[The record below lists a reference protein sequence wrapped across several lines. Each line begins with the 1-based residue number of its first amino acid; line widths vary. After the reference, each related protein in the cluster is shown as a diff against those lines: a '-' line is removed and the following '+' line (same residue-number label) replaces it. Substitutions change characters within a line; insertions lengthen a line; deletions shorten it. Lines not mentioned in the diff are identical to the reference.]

1 MFYHKD
7 GKIYCI
13 KNVNGGNYRSGPLTA
28 EEIRKWHNSGGDKV
42 FKCNL
47 FLTLDEYQE
56 YQELTGA
63 EEMKMLY
70 AFGLPFAEE
79 RRG

>member
-7 GKIYCI
+7 NKIYCI
-13 KNVNGGNYRSGPLTA
+13 KSINGGNYRSNALTL
-28 EEIRKWHNSGGDKV
+28 EEIKIWHNYGGHKV

-47 FLTLDEYQE
+47 FLTLEEYEE

-63 EEMKMLY
+63 EEMKI
-70 AFGLPFAEE
+70 FHKKGG
-79 RRG
+79 RIR